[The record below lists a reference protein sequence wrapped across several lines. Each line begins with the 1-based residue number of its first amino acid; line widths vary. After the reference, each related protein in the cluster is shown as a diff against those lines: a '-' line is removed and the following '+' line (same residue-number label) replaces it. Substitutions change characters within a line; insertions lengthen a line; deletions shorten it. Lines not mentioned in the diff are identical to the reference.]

1 MITLEQ
7 INSPIQSN
15 AGEFWKYVPNTNQ
28 RYLISNQGRLLTTK
42 HKNSNRHAIMKP
54 AKNPKGYLATRIL
67 KEGKLKSVT
76 LHRLVASAWIENPQ
90 NKTQVNHINFLR
102 SDNRVENL
110 EWCTPAE
117 NTQYSYDAGRI
128 KKPIC
133 TNFVKGSKI
142 GTSKLNEQ
150 QVKEIRAKFK
160 PYQYTRKML
169 AAEYGVAD
177 STIKDVILRRW
188 KHVQ

>member
-1 MITLEQ
+1 MITLEE

-42 HKNSNRHAIMKP
+42 HKNSNRHAIMLP
-54 AKNPKGYLATRIL
+54 AKNHKGYLATMIL
-67 KEGKLKSVT
+67 IDGKLKSVT

-90 NKTQVNHINFLR
+90 KKTQVNHINFVR
-102 SDNRVENL
+102 HDNRLENL
-110 EWCTPAE
+110 EWVTPAE
-117 NTQYSYDAGRI
+117 NTKYSYDAGRI
-128 KKPIC
+128 QKPIC
-133 TNFVKGSKI
+133 TNFVKGSKN
-142 GTSKLNEQ
+142 GTAKLNEQ
-150 QVKEIRAKFK
+150 KVKEIREKFK

-169 AAEYGVAD
+169 ALEYGVAE

-188 KHVQ
+188 KHVE